1 MYGRVRRNYLRS
13 ILEEPYMIH
22 FGGDELSDAIPEIS
36 SWENALDTEEEGSD
50 DLEAPCHEDL
60 LDLYLSK

>member
-1 MYGRVRRNYLRS
+1 
-13 ILEEPYMIH
+13 MIH

-50 DLEAPCHEDL
+50 DVEAPCHEDL